1 MHKTTTQIEI
11 TTDYLELQQLLKIV
25 GLISTG
31 GEAKFFLATNVVSV
45 NGENEKRRGR
55 KLFPKDLVKVKDVE
69 YAIVKKCI

>member
-31 GEAKFFLATNVVSV
+31 GEANFFLSINVVSV